1 MIRRWEQGKMQ
12 RGLYGG
18 AIFAGALIACL
29 LGFGPSANAA
39 SPKPALRQKYDPRPY
54 WWSTATPAN

>member
-1 MIRRWEQGKMQ
+1 MQ

-29 LGFGPSANAA
+29 LGAGLNANAA
-39 SPKPALRQKYDPRPY
+39 SPKPGATPKYDPRPY
-54 WWSTATPAN
+54 WWSMATPAR